1 MTKFVL
7 TGAFCKQKIVKD
19 TRFGPYKGE
28 IITPDKKPFVD
39 YRYAWEVSNY

>member
-7 TGAFCKQKIVKD
+7 TGAFCKQIIVKD